1 MSTELDELG
10 YPSPDQSHTYEFY
23 EADARDI
30 PLDDNTVDLVVT
42 SPPYYQ
48 KRDYGF
54 DEQIGQETSVDAFVS
69 ELVEAMQEWKRVLRP
84 HGSII
89 LNIGDTYERRSLVG
103 VPWKLAEAAR
113 DGGWLVRNEIMW
125 IKNGGM
131 PEPAQNRLAQRHE
144 NIFHF
149 TPSNEYYYDLHGYS
163 HAFGNGA
170 NPGDVWEFGFDRNTG
185 GHLAPFPE
193 ELVERCLTMACPP
206 AVCTECGKPLERKLR
221 RTDKLDPERPQAK
234 RAMEKYEQSDLTKE
248 HIRAIQSAGI
258 TDAGKAKEIQDGTG
272 RNTDEVQK
280 LADEAK
286 EVLGGYYREF
296 TFAKKETAGWEPQCD
311 CNAGTEPGTV
321 LDPFCG
327 SGTVLDVATRL
338 GFSSRGTDL
347 DPPDDFQMSLEAA
360 AKNK

>member
-1 MSTELDELG
+1 MDLDDLD
-10 YPSPDQSHTYEFY
+10 YPSPKQSHTYDIY

-54 DEQIGQETSVDAFVS
+54 DEQIGQETTVDEFVN
-69 ELVEAMQEWKRVLRP
+69 ELLEAMQEWKRVLKP
-84 HGSII
+84 HGSIL

-103 VPWKLAEAAR
+103 VPWKLAQAAR
-113 DGGWLVRNEIMW
+113 NDGWLVRNEIMW

-206 AVCTECGKPLERKLR
+206 AVCTECGKPLKRELQ

-234 RAMEKYEQSDLTKE
+234 RAMEIYEDSDLTKE

-258 TDAGKAKEIQDGTG
+258 KTGPGGIQTRC
-272 RNTDEVQK
+272 RN
-280 LADEAK
+280 
-286 EVLGGYYREF
+286 
-296 TFAKKETAGWEPQCD
+296 
-311 CNAGTEPGTV
+311 
-321 LDPFCG
+321 
-327 SGTVLDVATRL
+327 
-338 GFSSRGTDL
+338 
-347 DPPDDFQMSLEAA
+347 
-360 AKNK
+360 